1 LKYFLTKVLNINKIM
16 PKIYEVRQYNA
27 HIIIKNQ
34 QFNTAKEA
42 YKLLTNEELIDL
54 HCVYENISKK
64 DDYKAGGFN
73 DKIEWMNKIDKM
85 DDEYVP
91 LICVKIRI
99 NIDTGLK
106 KILDYWF
113 E

>member
-1 LKYFLTKVLNINKIM
+1 M

-27 HIIIKNQ
+27 FRIIKQ
-34 QFNTAKEA
+34 QFNTAKDA
-42 YKLLTNEELIDL
+42 YKLLTNEELIDP

-64 DDYKAGGFN
+64 DDYKSGGYD
-73 DKIEWMNKIDKM
+73 DKIEWMNKIEKT
-85 DDEYVP
+85 DEDIP
-91 LICVKIRI
+91 LICIKIRI
-99 NIDTGLK
+99 NTDTGSK

>member
-1 LKYFLTKVLNINKIM
+1 M

-27 HIIIKNQ
+27 FRIIKNQ
-34 QFNTAKEA
+34 QFNTAKEG
-42 YKLLTNEELIDL
+42 YKLLNEELIDP

-64 DDYKAGGFN
+64 DDYKTGGFN

>member
-1 LKYFLTKVLNINKIM
+1 M

-27 HIIIKNQ
+27 LKIIKQ

-42 YKLLTNEELIDL
+42 YKLLTNEELIDP

-85 DDEYVP
+85 DSEYIP

-99 NIDTGLK
+99 NTADTGLK

>member
-1 LKYFLTKVLNINKIM
+1 M

-27 HIIIKNQ
+27 HKIIKNQ

-42 YKLLTNEELIDL
+42 YKLLTNEELIDP

-64 DDYKAGGFN
+64 DDYKADGFN

-85 DDEYVP
+85 DDEYIP
-91 LICVKIRI
+91 FICVKIRI

>member
-1 LKYFLTKVLNINKIM
+1 M

-27 HIIIKNQ
+27 LRIIKNQ

-42 YKLLTNEELIDL
+42 YKLLTNEELIDP

>member
-1 LKYFLTKVLNINKIM
+1 M

-27 HIIIKNQ
+27 FRIIKQ
-34 QFNTAKEA
+34 KFNTAKEA
-42 YKLLTNEELIDL
+42 YKLLTNEELIDPY
-54 HCVYENISKK
+54 CVYEKISKK

-73 DKIEWMNKIDKM
+73 DKIEWMNKIEKM
-85 DDEYVP
+85 DDEYIP

-99 NIDTGLK
+99 NVDTGLK